1 MPDLITAYLR
11 NAVLFVPAI
20 GFMLVMRALPGDGD
34 AHWRLAALAGALLA
48 LPHTAWLLRRRP
60 LHGTALGL
68 NAYLI
73 VSAALPFVSA
83 DANRAWGETLG
94 SAAMLVCVLATH
106 AIGLAVAPEA
116 FSGAADPALAQ
127 ALCKKMVA
135 YGGVALAVAF
145 PHRHDPL
152 FGGVLPVV
160 ALILLHKRL
169 RRGALAPI
177 A

>member
-1 MPDLITAYLR
+1 MPELILAYLR
-11 NAVLFVPAI
+11 NAALFAPAI
-20 GFMLVMRALPGDGD
+20 AFMLFMRALPGGGD
-34 AHWRLAALAGALLA
+34 AHWRHAALAGALLA

-83 DANRAWGETLG
+83 DAARDWGAALG
-94 SAAMLVCVLATH
+94 SAAMLGSVLAAH
-106 AIGLAVAPEA
+106 ALGLAVAPEA
-116 FSGAADPALAQ
+116 FSGAADPALAR
-127 ALCKKMVA
+127 ARCRKMTV
-135 YGGVALAVAF
+135 YSGIALAAAF

-152 FGGVLPVV
+152 LGGALPVV

-169 RRGALAPI
+169 RRGALAPS